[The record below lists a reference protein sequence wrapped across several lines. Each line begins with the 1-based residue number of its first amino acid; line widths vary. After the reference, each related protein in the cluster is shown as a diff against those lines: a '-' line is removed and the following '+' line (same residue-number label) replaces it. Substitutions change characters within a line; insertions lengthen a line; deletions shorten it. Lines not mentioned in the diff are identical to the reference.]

1 MRNEKKERQVGL
13 DALRIIA
20 AFFVICQH
28 LHNYWGDDFFRPIS
42 RVAVFLFFLI
52 SGYFLYDENTCSI
65 RKRCY
70 KSIRKLCRIYLWAI
84 LIYGMEALNEAIK
97 SSSLDAFYI
106 GPWKL
111 FVFFASCSSPF
122 FPYGYHLWFLI
133 ALIEALLIIAV
144 ISKKRNLFTY
154 KYSGIVCVLI
164 SILGVT
170 VNHYF
175 SAMPLLKPILLA
187 MPTIILGG
195 AIRRSKIHMNIVL
208 EVMLIC
214 FFSIVSICES
224 QYWADNYYYST
235 IPLCLIL
242 FIMFKG
248 LYKGRILKSLAKTG
262 AKYSLGIYIIHPI
275 LIDVFCLCKYGTS
288 AMIMN
293 PVSIFLL
300 SLIIVCANNSFINY
314 VSKYV
319 IAKN

>member
-1 MRNEKKERQVGL
+1 MESKKSRLLGL
-13 DALRIIA
+13 DALRLVA
-20 AFFVICQH
+20 ALLVICQH
-28 LHNYWGDDFFRPIS
+28 VTTYCGGAFIRPIS
-42 RVAVFLFFLI
+42 RIAVFLFFLI
-52 SGYFLYDENTCSI
+52 SGYFLYDERTEII
-65 RKRCY
+65 RGKCL

-84 LIYGMEALNEAIK
+84 LIYGIEALYEAIK
-97 SSSLDAFYI
+97 SGSFDVFYI

-122 FPYGYHLWFLI
+122 FPYGYHLWFLM
-133 ALIEALLIIAV
+133 ALIESLFIIAV

-154 KYSGIVCVLI
+154 KYTGIVCVLMMVLGI
-164 SILGVT
+164 S
-170 VNHYF
+170 VNHYY
-175 SAMPLLKPILLA
+175 SAMPLLKPVLLA

-195 AIRRSKIHMNIVL
+195 ALRRSKIHMNIVL
-208 EVMLIC
+208 VVMLIC
-214 FFSIVSICES
+214 LFSIVSICES
-224 QYWADNYYYST
+224 QYCTDNYYYST
-235 IPLCLIL
+235 IPLSFVL
-242 FIMFKG
+242 FIMFKE
-248 LYKGRILKSLAKTG
+248 LHKGKMLRSLAKTG

-275 LIDVFCLCKYGTS
+275 LIDVFCSCKYGTN

>member
-1 MRNEKKERQVGL
+1 MRNEKMERQVGL

-28 LHNYWGDDFFRPIS
+28 LHNYWGDEVIRPIS
-42 RVAVFLFFLI
+42 RIAVFLFFLI
-52 SGYFLYDENTCSI
+52 SGYFLYDENTCNI

-84 LIYGMEALNEAIK
+84 LIYGMEALYEAIK
-97 SSSLDAFYI
+97 SGSFDVFYI

-133 ALIEALLIIAV
+133 ALIESLLIIAV

-154 KYSGIVCVLI
+154 KYSNIVCGLI

-175 SAMPLLKPILLA
+175 SALPLLKPILLA

-195 AIRRSKIHMNIVL
+195 AIRRSKIYMNIVL

-214 FFSIVSICES
+214 LFSIVSICES
-224 QYWADNYYYST
+224 QYWADSYYYST
-235 IPLCLIL
+235 IPLSFVL
-242 FIMFKG
+242 FIMFKE
-248 LYKGRILKSLAKTG
+248 LHKGRILRSMAKTG

-275 LIDVFCLCKYGTS
+275 LIDVFCWCKYETS
-288 AMIMN
+288 AMIMS
-293 PVSIFLL
+293 PVTIFLF
-300 SLIIVCANNSFINY
+300 SLIIVSANKLLVNY
-314 VSKYV
+314 VSKHV
-319 IAKN
+319 IAKY